1 MPPAKPMLD
10 GVELPQ
16 AQRIASEDEEVL
28 VQHGVPA
35 LEGDFL
41 QDLGRRAVR
50 VTLSGVMSGAEAG
63 EDLKGLRE
71 KFHAAAPVPFV
82 SDIATATRVDKV
94 LIEEMGVRELAGKP
108 ERFEYALALREHTPP
123 PAVTE
128 EEPPDIPVPPVPV
141 TATLIVE
148 VTVEGEPDF
157 DFSRV
162 RVTASGTVPRTLTN
176 RTGNVWAEVDFPPDQ
191 YTVEAVVDEP
201 DAMTGSAP
209 AEVREGE
216 TTQISITLRRGAA
229 IAKAFVIHFWFDKA
243 FVEPCLREV
252 LRRVVAHADAHPDEK
267 VLIVGHTDLVGD
279 DRPTSPNAPLYNQSL
294 SERRA
299 RAVFAYLTFGRD
311 RDGAVAEWDQL
322 RRAGSES
329 PSLGDTWDTRE
340 YQYMLQDLGHYL
352 GNIDEDHGPATSAAI
367 RAFQAD
373 SGLSPTGAMTDDT
386 WKRLVAAYMEQ
397 DSLALSD
404 ERFFRNARGAC
415 NGGALKWIGCG
426 ETDPVLNTPLAWRPN
441 RRTEILFLKT
451 DTLPPGDIP
460 EPDTFELPEAGA
472 VGPSWCLGPRNRSLP
487 RCPFTT
493 RTSPPLAGK
502 VLIRPAEPGMVRVNG
517 TITFEDGTP
526 VANAKYALTAPNGE
540 YLNTAAAGED
550 PVVEERQGPDAPGTS
565 ARRKKKG
572 RPIPNRADAKGRF
585 SFQRETPEGVYIL
598 ELQELTTPQVAR
610 STEDAPGSGIGNVVC
625 FRLDAAP
632 PAVRETAAFAA
643 PAAPPAPAPATG
655 KGGVVQSAPAPAAP
669 VNPSITPADPMVVV
683 KRSYTTPA
691 RVPITLGVSARFRR
705 GGILT
710 RSGDTG
716 AVRLFTTRT
725 GTTELAFNAANEATI
740 TRAQLNQRGGFTLFA
755 ESDTPTNSVGGY
767 HLTLTLAPGSTPVGP
782 PAVVNVT
789 AVRLKLDVFTT
800 REPTGTNPQALP
812 QPPAATPAA
821 GTATDKF
828 FRGGLVNVQD
838 TAHTQERVKLRV
850 DAVEPNDF
858 VGTLELRQVRVIGNN
873 VGPPANL
880 VQGFEAATQ
889 APGEAPAANPFPI
902 AVGGLGFQGKDV
914 FLEGVS
920 PSGAQRDTGFQLGVQ
935 GASADGDRVALTVGV
950 GASISLASAL
960 KAIIV
965 KKPHTTPA
973 RQAIT
978 LRTTAPL
985 PANRTGTLTVS
996 ATSGSIRLFTT
1007 AAGNAEITNASNN
1020 VFPGDQLTNGVQ
1032 ILAEGINPCANLNDI
1047 QLVLTLAAG
1056 SPPAGIPGSARL
1068 TSVEVTLDVGR
1079 SRTAPNVDP
1088 VPMLAA
1094 DKVNIG
1100 RPVQV
1105 ADPGNT
1111 HERAMLFVRPPSP
1124 ASFSCTL
1131 AVRPLG
1137 PPAAAGPPV
1146 QLFTE
1151 EIPAAGQTP
1160 LSTPH
1165 TVASILTLPA
1175 TVPAGVRLFAQG
1187 TAASTAVRDTGV
1199 QLGIVGLDD
1208 DGDRV
1213 PMTAVQLEV
1222 VATASATA
1230 PAASSV
1236 RVGLWD
1242 NAFDPIT
1249 GNLRNGQ
1256 AEAANFAGSDTRNLF
1271 FRLRD
1276 PGASG
1281 TRVIRWRTIFADGT
1295 GDDAPAPPDSQD
1307 LTVTETGAGTGI
1319 FLSRAAMLVADNV
1332 DRQQATDSGLSAGDV
1347 GLRNRGQSNHRLRR
1361 ITVDATHQ
1369 LDSRVVAEYNSSVA
1383 GVGAFPT
1390 RAFVFNRSPEERRRM
1405 RVHLVNVRTAA
1416 SGPGILSA
1424 ARRILVASTFRS
1436 IYAACGIFVEVD
1448 EILLDPPASCTG
1460 WQGRYP
1466 TDPLAVND
1474 PAVPGFTFSGGNLI
1488 ASGPQ
1493 QDIINAVRNLAS
1505 FDANDIYVVCVARV
1519 FSQIPNPIPPPPGPG
1534 LRLGGGEAFVDAF
1547 TAAGSTAR
1555 GFAFVGLLSGITEF
1569 AEVHE
1574 ATHLTTDLRNVAGG
1588 HFDLGAATAPAVG
1601 PIDGK
1606 NLMNRFP
1613 LGNAAGVANP
1623 KRLWDTI
1630 FTNTNRTP
1638 ALVIPAQITDIRR
1651 SRFVRSF

>member
-1 MPPAKPMLD
+1 MAPAKPMLD

-16 AQRIASEDEEVL
+16 TQRIASEDDEVL
-28 VQHGVPA
+28 AQHGVPA

-50 VTLSGVMSGAEAG
+50 VTLSGVMTGAEAG

-71 KFHAAAPVPFV
+71 KFRAAQPVPFV

-108 ERFEYALALREHTPP
+108 ERFEYALALREYTPP
-123 PAVTE
+123 PAVE
-128 EEPPDIPVPPVPV
+128 VVDPPDIPVPPLPPISRLV
-141 TATLIVE
+141 
-148 VTVEGEPDF
+148 VTVLVEGDPNF

-162 RVTASGTVPRTLTN
+162 TVTASGTDADGAAVSPRTLAN
-176 RTGNVWAEVDFPPDQ
+176 RTGNVWTEEDFPPGR
-191 YTVEAVVDEP
+191 YTVEAAVAEP
-201 DAMTGSAP
+201 DAMTGSAQV
-209 AEVREGE
+209 EVRPGE
-216 TTQISITLRRGAA
+216 TAEATIVLQRGAA

-252 LRRVVAHADAHPDEK
+252 LRRVVAYSDAHTDEK
-267 VLIVGHTDLVGD
+267 VLIVGHTDLTGPD
-279 DRPTSPNAPLYNQSL
+279 NYNQSL

-299 RAVFAYLTFGRD
+299 RSVFAFLTFGRD
-311 RDGAVAEWDQL
+311 REKAVAEWNEL
-322 RRAGSES
+322 RRNRPPGVFTSVN
-329 PSLGDTWDTRE
+329 DTWATRE
-340 YQYMLQDLGHYL
+340 YQYMLQDLGFYL

-367 RAFQAD
+367 SAFQTD
-373 SGLSPTGAMTDDT
+373 KRLTPTGAMNEAT
-386 WKRLVAAYMEQ
+386 WEKLVAAYMEQ
-397 DSLALSD
+397 DSLALPE

-415 NGGALKWIGCG
+415 NSGVLKWIGCG
-426 ETDPVLNTPLAWRPN
+426 ETDPVLNTQMAWRPN
-441 RRTEILFLKT
+441 RRTEILFFKT
-451 DTLPPGDIP
+451 GALPPGDIP
-460 EPDTFELPEAGA
+460 EPDTFNLPEAGA
-472 VGPSWCLGPRNRSLP
+472 VGPGWCLGPRNPNLP

-493 RTSPPLAGK
+493 RTSPPPPGK
-502 VLIRPAEPGMVRVNG
+502 VLIRLAEPGKVRVSG

-526 VANAKYALTAPNGE
+526 VANAKYSLTAPDGE
-540 YLNTAAAGED
+540 YLNTQAAAANPVLEEKQSD
-550 PVVEERQGPDAPGTS
+550 PAPNLPP
-565 ARRKKKG
+565 RLKQKG
-572 RPIPNRADAKGRF
+572 RPIPNRADAQGRF
-585 SFQRETPEGVYIL
+585 SFEQRETPEGVYIL
-598 ELQELTTPQVAR
+598 ELQELTAPQVAR
-610 STEDAPGSGIGNVVC
+610 STEEAPGSGVGNVVC
-625 FRLDAAP
+625 FRLAAAP
-632 PAVRETAAFAA
+632 PAGQQTAAVTA
-643 PAAPPAPAPATG
+643 PAAPPAGA
-655 KGGVVQSAPAPAAP
+655 GGVVQSAPATLLATPD
-669 VNPSITPADPMVVV
+669 ITPANPVVVV
-683 KRSYTTPA
+683 KRSYTNPA
-691 RVPITLGVSARFRR
+691 RTRITLRSTAPTRR
-705 GGILT
+705 LGTLT
-710 RSGDTG
+710 RSGNIG
-716 AVRLFTTRT
+716 AIQLFNDQGQAIR
-725 GTTELAFNAANEATI
+725 FNAANQATFPGNLLS
-740 TRAQLNQRGGFTLFA
+740 RPQGVQLFA
-755 ESDTPTNSVGGY
+755 ESSTPSGSVGDY
-767 HLTLTLAPGSTPVGP
+767 QLSLTLGSGTT
-782 PAVVNVT
+782 PAVANLT
-789 AVRLKLDVFTT
+789 AVRLTLDIFTASG
-800 REPTGTNPQALP
+800 PSGTAPAALP
-812 QPPAATPAA
+812 QPPATTPPAA
-821 GTATDKF
+821 TATDKF

-838 TAHTQERVKLRV
+838 AAGTQERVKLRV
-850 DAVEPNDF
+850 GRAEPNDF
-858 VGTLELRQVRVIGNN
+858 VGTLVLRQVQVSGNN
-873 VGPPANL
+873 LGAAVNRARVFANETQTTGETPRPNPL
-880 VQGFEAATQ
+880 DIPVNGSGF
-889 APGEAPAANPFPI
+889 
-902 AVGGLGFQGKDV
+902 GGLELFA
-914 FLEGVS
+914 EGAS
-920 PSGAQRDTGFQLGVQ
+920 SSAAQHDTGFQLGVQ
-935 GASADGDRVALTVGV
+935 SAADDGDRVALTVGV
-950 GASISLASAL
+950 GASITLASAL
-960 KAIIV
+960 KAVIV

-985 PANRTGTLTVS
+985 PASRTGTLTVS
-996 ATSGSIRLFTT
+996 TTSGSIRLFTT
-1007 AAGNAEITNASNN
+1007 AAGNTEITNASNN
-1020 VFPGDQLTNGVQ
+1020 AFPGNQLTAGVQ
-1032 ILAEGINPCANLNDI
+1032 VFAEGVTACTATDHI
-1047 QLVLTLAAG
+1047 QLLLTLSAG
-1056 SPPAGIPGSARL
+1056 SPPAGIPGSIRL

-1079 SRTAPNVDP
+1079 SRTAPSVDP
-1088 VPMLAA
+1088 VPMPAV

-1105 ADPGNT
+1105 AEPGNT

-1131 AVRPLG
+1131 AVRPLAA
-1137 PPAAAGPPV
+1137 PAAAGPPV

-1165 TVASILTLPA
+1165 TIASILTLPA
-1175 TVPAGVRLFAQG
+1175 TAPAGARLFAQG
-1187 TAASTAVRDTGV
+1187 TAASTTVRDTGV

-1213 PMTAVQLEV
+1213 PMTAVQIEV

-1242 NAFDPIT
+1242 NAFDPTT

-1256 AEAANFAGSDTRNLF
+1256 AEAANFVGSDTRNLF

-1276 PGASG
+1276 PGVSG
-1281 TRVIRWRTIFADGT
+1281 TRVIRWRTAFADGT

-1307 LTVTETGAGTGI
+1307 LTVTETGAGTGV

-1361 ITVDATHQ
+1361 ITVDATHP
-1369 LDSRVVAEYNSSVA
+1369 LDSRVVAEYNTSVA
-1383 GVGAFPT
+1383 GVGPFPT

-1405 RVHLVNVRTAA
+1405 RVHMVNVRTAA
-1416 SGPGILSA
+1416 SGPGILPA

-1448 EILLDPPASCTG
+1448 EILLDPPASCIG
-1460 WQGRYP
+1460 WQARYP

-1505 FDANDIYVVCVARV
+1505 FDANDIYIVCVARV
-1519 FSQIPNPIPPPPGPG
+1519 FSQIPTVIPPPPGPG

-1588 HFDLGAATAPAVG
+1588 HFDLGAAAAINPG

-1623 KRLWDTI
+1623 KRLWDTTL
-1630 FTNTNRTP
+1630 TNTNRTP
-1638 ALVIPAQITDIRR
+1638 ALVIPAQITAIRA
-1651 SRFVRSF
+1651 SRFVRNF